1 MTDLR
6 RRMDDDMVVRGMAVR
21 TRETYLA
28 AVTGLAKFYHRSP
41 DQMSDEEVQA
51 YLLHLIR
58 DRHRSWNT
66 CHIVVHGLRFLYHT
80 TLKRDRTTFSIPSMR
95 QPGKLPAILSRAEV
109 ERILAHAVNLKHRT
123 MLMTTYAA
131 GLRLNEALHL
141 RVTDIDSAR
150 MTIRVEQ
157 GKGGKDRYT
166 VLSRRL
172 LDALRDYW
180 KRARPSTWLFPSQE
194 TGQPLHPTALQHAYH
209 LARLRAGVTKP
220 GGIHGLR
227 HAFATHLLEAGVD
240 LHTIQRLLGHGHIS
254 TTTRYMQLT
263 RHTEMGPDSPLDLL
277 ERFAAPPQG

>member
-1 MTDLR
+1 MTELR

-28 AVTGLAKFYHRSP
+28 AVKGLAKHYRRSP
-41 DQMSDEEVQA
+41 DQISDEEVQA

-66 CHIVVHGLRFLYHT
+66 CHTVVHGLRFLYHT

-95 QPGKLPAILSRAEV
+95 QPGKLPAILSREEV
-109 ERILAHAVNLKHRT
+109 ERILAHATNLKHRT
-123 MLMTTYAA
+123 MLMTIYAA

-141 RVTDIDSAR
+141 RVTDVDSAR

-172 LDALRDYW
+172 LDALRAYW
-180 KRARPSTWLFPSQE
+180 KSGRPSSWLFPSQE
-194 TGQPLHPTALQHAYH
+194 TGEPLHPTALQRAYQQAKLHA
-209 LARLRAGVTKP
+209 GITKP

-240 LHTIQRLLGHGHIS
+240 LHTIQRLLGHKDLN
-254 TTTRYMQLT
+254 TTSRYIQLT
-263 RHTEMGPDSPLDLL
+263 RHTEMGADSPLDLL
-277 ERFAAPPQG
+277 ERFAPPRQE

>member
-1 MTDLR
+1 MTELR
-6 RRMDDDMVVRGMAVR
+6 RRMDEDMIVRGMAVR

-28 AVTGLAKFYHRSP
+28 AVTGLARFYHRSP
-41 DQMSDEEVQA
+41 DQVSDEEVQA

-95 QPGKLPAILSRAEV
+95 QPGKLPAILSRDEV
-109 ERILAHAVNLKHRT
+109 ERLIAHASNLKHRT
-123 MLMTTYAA
+123 MLLTTYAA
-131 GLRLNEALHL
+131 GLRLSETLHL

-150 MTIRVEQ
+150 LTIRVEQ
-157 GKGGKDRYT
+157 GKGGQDRYT
-166 VLSRRL
+166 VLSGRL
-172 LDALRDYW
+172 LTALRDYW
-180 KRARPSTWLFPSQE
+180 KRARPSTWLFPSSE
-194 TGQPLHPTALQHAYH
+194 TGRPLDPSALQRACQT
-209 LARLRAGVTKP
+209 AKGRAGITKP

-240 LHTIQRLLGHGHIS
+240 LHTIQRLLGHRHIS
-254 TTTRYMQLT
+254 TTTRYLQLT

-277 ERFAAPPQG
+277 ERFAPPPQG